1 MLMLTRKRGES
12 IDLSVGGQVICVV
25 KVMEFLP
32 GGVVRLGFDAD
43 RQLTISRDNIKE
55 RKDGNSNDQVDS
67 ITEEPT
73 YGTPKNFNR

>member
-25 KVMEFLP
+25 KVLEFLP

-43 RQLTISRDNIKE
+43 RQLSISRDNIKE
-55 RKDGNSNDQVDS
+55 RKDGHSTSTIDEVAEASDKD
-67 ITEEPT
+67 
-73 YGTPKNFNR
+73 GNR